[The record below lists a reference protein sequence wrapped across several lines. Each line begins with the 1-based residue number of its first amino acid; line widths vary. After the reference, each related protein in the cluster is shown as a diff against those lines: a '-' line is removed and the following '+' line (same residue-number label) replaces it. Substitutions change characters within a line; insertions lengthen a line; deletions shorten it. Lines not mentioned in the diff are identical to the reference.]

1 MEEQL
6 FLNFNLNFNLRNQ
19 KCEKPSLIYSV
30 VTWQGK
36 QLKVSTGMKVFPD
49 QWDKKKQLCKVG
61 TGLSKLDNRN
71 NTIANNKIKDTL
83 FAFSELK
90 LFLCEQD
97 EFNYEDF
104 NTILRKY
111 LNPTLKT
118 KKLITKNMENATIT
132 ISRHIDK
139 GSQSE
144 QSKKIYHG
152 NINTFKKF
160 LNVSGI
166 QDTWANINKDT
177 IEKYKQWC
185 IDKHEVWNT
194 TNNKI
199 DFIKNILK
207 EIDEING
214 IWDYNKSKIDKIKRI
229 PCKLSNKEQH
239 ELQLALNEKEIIT
252 LYRLNQLSEEETEIR
267 DIFILQTLV
276 GQRIGDMHKVFD
288 GSIAINENATITIT
302 QQKTKES
309 ATIPIFPLTQELL
322 QKYQQGFRYIDTNLK
337 KDQDKINTAIK
348 KIAAQAGLT
357 TLQTYVQQYG
367 YDRKNI
373 SKRMC
378 DRIHTHTAR
387 HSFITMMCLCN
398 VPKEDVIIATGHTDT
413 KMIDKVYLHLQD
425 ADKRNK
431 VSKSFANLDSSI
443 FGGYNS
449 DCISEKQNNNPPT
462 SLSSNSEIGAIKELA
477 KENVILEQ
485 NNKKVQEKLNSIL
498 NINEIVK
505 QHDEYTTERLQEFIE
520 YGSLSGF
527 EDNDIDDDL
536 DIDISDNSLK

>member
-1 MEEQL
+1 
-6 FLNFNLNFNLRNQ
+6 
-19 KCEKPSLIYSV
+19 
-30 VTWQGK
+30 
-36 QLKVSTGMKVFPD
+36 
-49 QWDKKKQLCKVG
+49 
-61 TGLSKLDNRN
+61 
-71 NTIANNKIKDTL
+71 
-83 FAFSELK
+83 
-90 LFLCEQD
+90 
-97 EFNYEDF
+97 
-104 NTILRKY
+104 
-111 LNPTLKT
+111 
-118 KKLITKNMENATIT
+118 
-132 ISRHIDK
+132 
-139 GSQSE
+139 
-144 QSKKIYHG
+144 
-152 NINTFKKF
+152 
-160 LNVSGI
+160 
-166 QDTWANINKDT
+166 
-177 IEKYKQWC
+177 
-185 IDKHEVWNT
+185 
-194 TNNKI
+194 
-199 DFIKNILK
+199 
-207 EIDEING
+207 
-214 IWDYNKSKIDKIKRI
+214 
-229 PCKLSNKEQH
+229 
-239 ELQLALNEKEIIT
+239 
-252 LYRLNQLSEEETEIR
+252 
-267 DIFILQTLV
+267 
-276 GQRIGDMHKVFD
+276 MHKVFD